1 MRKFGIGLFAF
12 VLWLSFSAIAQD
24 AGGQQP
30 SDQQQPSASQ
40 SPTSPSDQ
48 GAASQGQSQPSDQG
62 SMSQGSTSG
71 KKMGKAVHLR
81 GKISDD
87 GKTFT
92 SDKDNSS
99 WTIVNPDAVFQDSKL
114 WSDDVRRQRAA
125 AQGIAVEDLEDFYRK
140 RNLLGVRILPEDVAE
155 AALFLA
161 SDRSAKTTGC
171 TLTVDGGVREAFP
184 R

>member
-1 MRKFGIGLFAF
+1 MDTKAGRENFILSAPTCALNPREPCAQLRVSSGVGSTSGGHSMRKSGIGLFAF

-40 SPTSPSDQ
+40 GQTSPSDQ

-81 GKISDD
+81 GKI
-87 GKTFT
+87 
-92 SDKDNSS
+92 
-99 WTIVNPDAVFQDSKL
+99 
-114 WSDDVRRQRAA
+114 
-125 AQGIAVEDLEDFYRK
+125 
-140 RNLLGVRILPEDVAE
+140 
-155 AALFLA
+155 
-161 SDRSAKTTGC
+161 
-171 TLTVDGGVREAFP
+171 
-184 R
+184 